1 MSNFLHSLSGLGV
14 KAAAIGLMFL
24 SASCQEK
31 EVPAT
36 VTLSAGS
43 ATETSLSF
51 TLSSSDADELCY
63 SYSETGQAALSGD
76 QIFQK
81 GTKAAANETKEYK
94 ISGLEFNKSYDIY
107 AVAKNSL
114 GYSSVAKVSMTTA
127 TPSANVSVKAGE
139 ITPVS
144 IAFTVTS
151 ANVKKVAWMC
161 VKAGESVPA
170 ADAILSGGKEVEAGK
185 EVQCIAENLEPKTE
199 YTLIAAAS
207 DINGEN
213 AAASEPVKVTT
224 ADVPAPSVS
233 VTAGENVTES
243 SIEFT
248 VTSKNA
254 QKVAWKCV
262 KSGETV
268 PAAEAVLSGGT
279 EVKAGESVKCKAE
292 GLLGGTEYIIVA
304 AASDMIGQNAVL
316 SEQVKVSTLKPAVP
330 QVGDYYYS
338 DGTYSTALDPA
349 KTPIAIVFH
358 VGIHKKDAIADYK
371 LKDGKSPM
379 TEIKAYAVALK
390 DPEGVDNNGVLW
402 SYQGSWDNACGTS
415 RERDDYKGYY
425 NSAVVKQFADEKK
438 GGLSAEA
445 SNFPAA
451 YYAMVKQEE
460 LVKAPE
466 SSSGW
471 FLPSV
476 QQLKDLTNYDSTED
490 KYSVTLQPQIAAAFK
505 ALGDKA
511 VAPNQKYW
519 TSTEANI
526 SSVFY
531 AYYVNLKESW
541 NLGASTSE
549 RKDQNKFGVRSI
561 IVF

>member
-402 SYQGSWDNACGTS
+402 SYQGIWDNACGTS

-490 KYSVTLQPQIAAAFK
+490 KFSVTLQPQIAAAFK